1 MKLLTIKKG
10 VYKMESTIENS
21 TNILNALFHL
31 FNVEETVINDK
42 AAIKKSSF
50 NSVPTQR
57 ELKKSIIVAL
67 VVFLGS
73 ATETE
78 FQEIFGES
86 LGLHLWAKFYSNSKY
101 NYNFLNEVSNHNLTI
116 LEEYLKK
123 EVM

>member
-1 MKLLTIKKG
+1 
-10 VYKMESTIENS
+10 MESTIDNS

-42 AAIKKSSF
+42 ASILKHQKTISD
-50 NSVPTQR
+50 SVASQR
-57 ELKKSIIVAL
+57 ESRKSIIVSL

-86 LGLHLWAKFYSNSKY
+86 LGPHLWAKFYSNSKY
-101 NYNFLNEVSNHNLTI
+101 NYNFLNEVSNHNLAI
-116 LEEYLKK
+116 LENYLKK